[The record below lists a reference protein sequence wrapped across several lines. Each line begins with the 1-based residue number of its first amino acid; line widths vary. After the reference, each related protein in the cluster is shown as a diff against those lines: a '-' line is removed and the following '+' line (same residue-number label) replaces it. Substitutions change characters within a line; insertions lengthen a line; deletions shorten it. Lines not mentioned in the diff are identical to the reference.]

1 MMNPEPDETRRIL
14 LRALTAGLLAGALPA
29 RVGADGKLPRAL
41 PAGQSIY
48 SLRGEV
54 MLNGAPATEQSV
66 IRASDKLTTG
76 PAAQAIF
83 VVGKDAFLLRENSQL
98 QLSGQDL
105 LLDGLR
111 LMTGALLSVFGKS
124 GHRIQTPTATMAIR
138 GTGLYLEAQPDL
150 AYVCTCYGTVEIAA
164 LANPDNRVI
173 VESKHHDHPK
183 YVTADGRILPATMI
197 NHGDDELMLI
207 ETLVGRTTPFGLSD
221 HG

>member
-1 MMNPEPDETRRIL
+1 MMHPEPDETRRIL

-29 RVGADGKLPRAL
+29 RAGADGKVPRPL

-54 MLNGAPATEQSV
+54 TLNGVAATGQSE
-66 IRASDKLTTG
+66 IRANDKLTTG
-76 PAAQAIF
+76 PGSQAIF
-83 VVGKDAFLLRENSQL
+83 VVGNDAFLLRENSEL
-98 QLSGQDL
+98 QLSGQGL

-111 LMTGALLSVFGKS
+111 LLTGALLSVFGKL
-124 GHRIQTPTATMAIR
+124 GHRIETPTATIAIR

-150 AYVCTCYGTVEIAA
+150 SYVCTCYGITEIAA
-164 LANPDNRVI
+164 LSDADSRVI

-197 NHGDDELMLI
+197 NHFDDELMLI
-207 ETLVGRTTPFGLSD
+207 ETLVGRTTPFGLPD